1 MVVAV
6 NALGITQITA
16 WGTSYYCLGVLAKPI
31 VELMSRWYE
40 GAQVRARSRVAT
52 GA

>member
-1 MVVAV
+1 MPNVQEKSEPHTRVDA
-6 NALGITQITA
+6 NALFGSSMVTWIAI
-16 WGTSYYCLGVLAKPI
+16 
-31 VELMSRWYE
+31 ELMSRWYE